1 MVLCR
6 QNQLEKQVKIVQN
19 RKATKCSKTTL
30 TCYKSLAII
39 HPRTTRRKSG
49 LPKRLARQKGG
60 VAVGAIRKRLHR
72 WFTKIRVNIIFSIWP
87 LSQKADALMKKIGNG
102 EVMDLEQI
110 SIEDVS
116 SLMELIDRGLIVL
129 TDRVSRK

>member
-1 MVLCR
+1 M
-6 QNQLEKQVKIVQN
+6 
-19 RKATKCSKTTL
+19 
-30 TCYKSLAII
+30 
-39 HPRTTRRKSG
+39 
-49 LPKRLARQKGG
+49 
-60 VAVGAIRKRLHR
+60 GAIRKRLHR